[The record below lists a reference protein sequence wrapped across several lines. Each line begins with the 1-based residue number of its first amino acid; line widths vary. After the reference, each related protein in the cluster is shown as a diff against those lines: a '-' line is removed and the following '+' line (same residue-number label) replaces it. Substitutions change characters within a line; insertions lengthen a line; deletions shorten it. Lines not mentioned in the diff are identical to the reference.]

1 MGKTYNQEE
10 VVIVVR
16 GGVAEVLKMSDNIR
30 VLIKDYDVEGVEE
43 DRLVRDENGDEYME
57 SSY

>member
-1 MGKTYNQEE
+1 MGKTYDQEE

-16 GGVAEVLKMSDNIR
+16 GVAEVLKMSDNVR